1 MSQFIFS
8 PPGGIPPWGLGQPP
22 GPPFGSETLLLS
34 AFHFGPGG
42 ATPPGGDSPWQGHRL
57 FATLAHFE
65 GALDSPSAP
74 SVKDRVLDW
83 HMRYNIFCSNLL
95 YIKDQLWCF
104 RPTVDA
110 QAVHECADLVS
121 GLHLLPTQGR
131 RGVLSTG
138 KSGWSPAIGW
148 GGTDAFFILSGC
160 ATRPQSNCRH
170 TARVR
175 VCHTAQACEPATFAP
190 LSGAPLL
197 V

>member
-1 MSQFIFS
+1 MAKVTALQRKKKKAAAIEHRLT
-8 PPGGIPPWGLGQPP
+8 GHGAVEALRLGVPVAIEAKA
-22 GPPFGSETLLLS
+22 SC
-34 AFHFGPGG
+34 
-42 ATPPGGDSPWQGHRL
+42 WL

-95 YIKDQLWCF
+95 YIKDQLWCS
-104 RPTVDA
+104 RPAVDA